1 MHNDRKTSRSRQAN
15 RLMDDV
21 YREMFLLESRRPGA
35 EMGLALALIR
45 AGVKADSLPE
55 NREVWRWLKR
65 VCPICLTMIEESLER
80 DGSSIPFLQ

>member
-1 MHNDRKTSRSRQAN
+1 MRRRKTSRSRQAN

-45 AGVKADSLPE
+45 AGAKADSVPE
-55 NREVWRWLKR
+55 SREVCSWLKR
-65 VCPICLTMIEESLER
+65 VCPICLTMIEESLEQG
-80 DGSSIPFLQ
+80 GSSIPFTQ